1 MSKDIKNIK
10 RAVLAYSGGLDTSV
24 IISWLKETYGCEVV
38 AYVADVGQGAETKG
52 LREKALKSGA
62 KSFHM
67 VDLKEEFVKD
77 FVFPM
82 LRAGA
87 VYEGEYLLGTAIARP
102 IIAKAQMD
110 IARKVKADTVVHGA
124 TGKGND
130 QVRFELAYYAIDPHI
145 KVVAPWREWD
155 MKGRED
161 LIHYAAT
168 RGITVPVTKKKPYSS
183 DRNLL
188 HLSFEGGV
196 LEDPWAEPPADM
208 FQMTVAPESAPDKAV
223 YIEIG
228 FADGDAVSINS
239 KRHTPAKLLAK
250 LNDIGGANGIGR
262 VDIVENR
269 YVGMKSR
276 GIYET
281 PGGTILHKALRAVE
295 SITMDR
301 DVLHLREGLQ
311 SRYAELVY
319 NGYWYSPER
328 GALQALVDKAATGVT
343 GVARLKLYKG
353 SVTVV
358 GRKADESLYRPDFAT
373 FEEDTVY
380 DQKDAE
386 GFIKVNALR
395 LKIDS
400 MAGK

>member
-1 MSKDIKNIK
+1 MSKDMKNIK

-38 AYVADVGQGAETKG
+38 AYVADIGQGAETKG

-62 KSFHM
+62 KGFHM
-67 VDLKEEFVKD
+67 IDLKEEFVKD

-102 IIAKAQMD
+102 LIAKAQMA
-110 IARKVKADTVVHGA
+110 IARKVKADAVVHGA

-155 MKGRED
+155 MKGRID
-161 LIHYAAT
+161 LLHYAAA
-168 RGITVPVTKKKPYSS
+168 RGISVPVTKKKPYSS
-183 DRNLL
+183 DRNLF

-196 LEDPWAEPPADM
+196 LEDPWVEPPDDM
-208 FQMTVAPESAPDKAV
+208 FRMTVSPERAPDKAR
-223 YIEIG
+223 YLEIG
-228 FADGDAVSINS
+228 FKNGDPVRINS
-239 KRHTPAKLLAK
+239 KRYSAAKLLGK

-301 DVLHLREGLQ
+301 DVLHLRETL
-311 SRYAELVY
+311 SPRYAELVY

-328 GALQALVDKAATGVT
+328 SALQALIDRAAVGVT

-353 SVTVV
+353 NVTVV
-358 GRKADESLYRPDFAT
+358 GRKAD
-373 FEEDTVY
+373 
-380 DQKDAE
+380 
-386 GFIKVNALR
+386 
-395 LKIDS
+395 
-400 MAGK
+400 